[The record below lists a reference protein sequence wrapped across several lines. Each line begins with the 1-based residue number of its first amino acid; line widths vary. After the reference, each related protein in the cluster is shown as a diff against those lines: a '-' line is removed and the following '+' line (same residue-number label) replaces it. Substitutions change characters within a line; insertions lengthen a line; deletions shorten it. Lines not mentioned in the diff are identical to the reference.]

1 MAQELVAY
9 MEHITDLNRN
19 RNQQI
24 IEQAKKIN
32 ELLLTLNITP
42 VFLKGTRNLL
52 DFILISPPW
61 FVGLQLLFVFKSCI
75 DTILFSPIIYRKR
88 TSRMVSP

>member
-1 MAQELVAY
+1 VAQELVAY

-52 DFILISPPW
+52 DFILNSPPW

-75 DTILFSPIIYRKR
+75 DTILFSPIIYRQR